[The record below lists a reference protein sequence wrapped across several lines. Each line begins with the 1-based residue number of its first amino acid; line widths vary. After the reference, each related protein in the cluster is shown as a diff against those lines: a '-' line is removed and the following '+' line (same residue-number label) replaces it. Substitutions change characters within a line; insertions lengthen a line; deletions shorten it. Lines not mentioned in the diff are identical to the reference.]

1 MTNKRIVRKST
12 AADTLA
18 IFDLYKKVAIE
29 DGGIARTESEITEGY
44 IQNFL
49 NHSWDN
55 GLSVVVEIDRQ
66 IVGELHTYPIGPKIF
81 EHVLSNLTV
90 GVHPDFQGQGIGKQ
104 LFTYLLGLVETEM
117 PHILRVELDTRDG
130 NERAITL
137 YQSVGFVIEGRLR
150 NRDKMA
156 DGRFFDDLPM
166 GWMNKNYVATNSS
179 TNGRI

>member
-1 MTNKRIVRKST
+1 MTNKRTVRKST
-12 AADTLA
+12 GADTTA
-18 IFDLYKKVAIE
+18 IFYLYKKVSIE

-55 GLSVVVEIDRQ
+55 GLSVVVEIDGK

-104 LFTYLLGLVETEM
+104 LFIYLLGLVETEM

-130 NERAITL
+130 NERAIAL

-166 GWMNKNYVATNSS
+166 GWMNKNYVATDSA
-179 TNGRI
+179 TN